1 MWDTATIY
9 VKAGDGGKGAIS
21 FRREKFVP
29 FGGPD
34 GGDGGKGGD
43 VYLEGD
49 AGENTLIAL
58 RHRRRYRA
66 GNGGKGTG
74 RNCHGA
80 NGEDVVLR
88 VPLGT
93 VVKADGEVR
102 GDVVEDGQR
111 MLVARGGKGGR
122 GNACF
127 ATSVRQ
133 APRIA
138 EEGTSGG
145 ERRLDLE
152 LRLVGDVG
160 IIGYPN
166 AGKSS
171 LLAAASHAQPK
182 IGAYA
187 FTTLTPNLG
196 VATVGD
202 ETLVLVDEPGLIQG
216 AHVGVGLGE
225 EFLRHIMRS
234 PVLLHLVDGS
244 AEDPVRNWRE
254 VNAELVAYGE
264 GLAEKPQVV
273 AVNKMDLPEAR
284 EKWDEVQRA
293 FASEGVEALP
303 VSAVTRDGIAAVLA
317 MVAEVVRQ
325 AKADEPQEASGKS
338 QERQD
343 ERQGTMLAPPEVMAG
358 RVAEV
363 ERRP

>member
-34 GGDGGKGGD
+34 GGEGGKGGD

-122 GNACF
+122 GNARF

-133 APRIA
+133 APRMA

-145 ERRLDLE
+145 ARRPDG
-152 LRLVGDVG
+152 RVSRGG
-160 IIGYPN
+160 GW
-166 AGKSS
+166 
-171 LLAAASHAQPK
+171 
-182 IGAYA
+182 GA
-187 FTTLTPNLG
+187 
-196 VATVGD
+196 
-202 ETLVLVDEPGLIQG
+202 
-216 AHVGVGLGE
+216 
-225 EFLRHIMRS
+225 
-234 PVLLHLVDGS
+234 
-244 AEDPVRNWRE
+244 
-254 VNAELVAYGE
+254 
-264 GLAEKPQVV
+264 
-273 AVNKMDLPEAR
+273 
-284 EKWDEVQRA
+284 
-293 FASEGVEALP
+293 
-303 VSAVTRDGIAAVLA
+303 
-317 MVAEVVRQ
+317 
-325 AKADEPQEASGKS
+325 
-338 QERQD
+338 
-343 ERQGTMLAPPEVMAG
+343 AG
-358 RVAEV
+358 RGRGSRKRLV
-363 ERRP
+363 ERRKRDNTRGKGRCWRRRR